1 MGTLARLPFFVFA
14 MLMLARAGLTMQSS
28 EHALHYRTE
37 RYTRSQR
44 ARSISLYNITM
55 LPTAKFLQA
64 IDATPLVA
72 IDLIVSNENGD
83 YLLGHRI
90 NKPAQGFWFVPGGRI
105 RKNERLDDAF
115 RRIAHDELGQTN
127 LERTDADLLGV
138 YEHLYEDNFS
148 GEPGI
153 STHYVVLG
161 YTLRRPM
168 KLENLPNTQHT
179 AYRWATG
186 EEILADSA
194 VHFNTRVYF
203 GEPLPR

>member
-1 MGTLARLPFFVFA
+1 MRQPNL
-14 MLMLARAGLTMQSS
+14 
-28 EHALHYRTE
+28 
-37 RYTRSQR
+37 
-44 ARSISLYNITM
+44 TM
-55 LPTAKFLQA
+55 LPIEKFLQTV
-64 IDATPLVA
+64 DATPLVA
-72 IDLIVSNENGD
+72 IDLIVPNQNGG
-83 YLLGHRI
+83 YLLGHRV

-115 RRIAHDELGQTN
+115 RRIACDELGSAAV
-127 LERTDADLLGV
+127 ERTDAALVGV

-148 GEPGI
+148 GQPGI

-161 YTLRRPM
+161 YRLRRPI

-179 AYRWATG
+179 AYRWATE

-194 VHFNTRVYF
+194 VHLNTRVYF